1 MSTERR
7 QVLDMLAE
15 GKISS
20 ADADRLLDKLAGA
33 EGARVGTSTET
44 RPLPAGAPRYLR
56 VVVDAKNGE
65 VVNIRVPLFLV
76 RTGIKLS
83 TMLPAKVGRRLSE
96 QGIDLSQL
104 SGLEGDDL
112 VRALRELQVDV
123 NSTDGDKVRVF
134 CE

>member
-20 ADADRLLDKLAGA
+20 ADADRLLDKLDAA
-33 EGARVGTSTET
+33 GTSTAT
-44 RPLPAGAPRYLR
+44 RPLPAGAPRFLR

-83 TMLPAKVGRRLSE
+83 TMLPAKVSHRLTE
-96 QGIDLSQL
+96 KGIDLSQL
-104 SGLEGDDL
+104 SGLEGEDL

-123 NSTDGDKVRVF
+123 DSTDGDKVRVF